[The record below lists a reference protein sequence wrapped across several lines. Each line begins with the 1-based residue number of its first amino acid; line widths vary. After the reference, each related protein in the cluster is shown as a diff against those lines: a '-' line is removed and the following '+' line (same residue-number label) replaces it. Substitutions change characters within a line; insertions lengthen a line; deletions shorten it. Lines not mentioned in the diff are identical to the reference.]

1 MIGRAERTGA
11 EGLASPP
18 APGPQ
23 ALTGWPTR
31 KVGATGGAG
40 RAIHRQVLEVHDLI
54 AQTRQAW
61 VPLGQR
67 GGVRRHTLT
76 NLQREVRRR
85 GTHELRQL
93 VLGRD
98 SVVMFHDR
106 HRAAW

>member
-1 MIGRAERTGA
+1 MV
-11 EGLASPP
+11 P

-23 ALTGWPTR
+23 ALKGWSAR
-31 KVGATGGAG
+31 KVGVTGGAC
-40 RAIHRQVLEVHDLI
+40 RAIHRQVLQTHDLVVHP
-54 AQTRQAW
+54 RQAW

-76 NLQREVRRR
+76 NLQREVWRR

-93 VLGRD
+93 ILGRD
-98 SVVMFHDR
+98 SVVLFHDR